1 LVPFELITRGRKKL
15 DLNSS
20 VWSTVKAM
28 TVDLNKIE
36 QELDENEKQKK

>member
-1 LVPFELITRGRKKL
+1 LVPFELICRGRKKL

-28 TVDLNKIE
+28 TVDLNEIE
-36 QELDENEKQKK
+36 EELAKKEK